1 MKDDSWSLEGK
12 KVNSTIIKTIR
23 KLSGVEDFLV
33 TPDFKHE
40 KAYLITDIET
50 LRKKLIGDLIELF
63 MVGYNKDKVI
73 KKAFPKLYNQAYDR
87 CIKGVEILVNERF
100 GVNE

>member
-12 KVNSTIIKTIR
+12 
-23 KLSGVEDFLV
+23 GVWKDHFYR
-33 TPDFKHE
+33 HE
-40 KAYLITDIET
+40 EHWYPVSDIET

-87 CIKGVEILVNERF
+87 CIKGVKILINKRF